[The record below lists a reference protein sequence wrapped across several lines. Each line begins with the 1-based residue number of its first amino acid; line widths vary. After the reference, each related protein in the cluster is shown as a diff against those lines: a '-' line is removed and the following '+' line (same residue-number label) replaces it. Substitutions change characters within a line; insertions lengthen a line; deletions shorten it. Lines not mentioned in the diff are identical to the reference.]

1 MTRLWLPNKIK
12 KQSNFEYQISRYFLV
27 SVTMS
32 QTLCGIYLGCC
43 LIAHFELNLIWH
55 PLLLIFQVGNPSLG
69 EHTTEPSK
77 PELW

>member
-1 MTRLWLPNKIK
+1 MTRLWLPDKIK
-12 KQSNFEYQISRYFLV
+12 KQSNFEYQINRYFLV

-32 QTLCGIYLGCC
+32 QTFHGIYLGYC

-55 PLLLIFQVGNPSLG
+55 PLLLIVQVGNPALG